1 MPSRKPS
8 HKERHFTSTNTV
20 RDIIIG
26 MSDGLTVPFAL
37 AAGLTGAV
45 AASHL
50 ILTAGMAEIVAGSI
64 SMGLGGYLAA
74 RSDAEHYY
82 SEQKREEYEV
92 KVMPDAEAQEVADSL
107 LAYGLS
113 PEEVEPVVSA
123 IRKNPKAWVAYMM
136 RNELG
141 LEEPEPK
148 RAMVS
153 ALTIAGSYIVG
164 GIIPLS
170 PYFFIGNA
178 HHALLPSVGVTL
190 LALLAFGY
198 LKGKGTGVNAYVS
211 AFQTV
216 LIGGIA
222 AGAAFFLASRF
233 SSNF

>member
-1 MPSRKPS
+1 MPTPKRS
-8 HKERHFTSTNTV
+8 HKEQHSSSTETI
-20 RDIIIG
+20 RDVIIG

-50 ILTAGMAEIVAGSI
+50 ILTAGLAEIVAGSI

-82 SEQKREEYEV
+82 SEQKREEREV
-92 KVMPDAEAQEVADSL
+92 KEVPDIEAQEVADSL
-107 LAYGLS
+107 MQYGLTQ
-113 PEEVEPVVSA
+113 EEVAPVVGA

-148 RAMVS
+148 RAVIS

-170 PYFFIGNA
+170 PYFFISGA
-178 HHALLPSVGVTL
+178 HQALLPSVAVTL
-190 LALLAFGY
+190 LALLVFGY
-198 LKGKGTGVNAYVS
+198 IKGKATGVNALTS
-211 AFQTV
+211 GLQTV
-216 LIGGIA
+216 AIGGIA

-233 SSNF
+233 TS